1 MKKMIKTTWVIT
13 IMLLFLGF
21 IVILVHENIINLDHE
36 KVYCV
41 SILIL
46 IFIIWFLLIFNFN
59 SCSQKDH
66 LARRLKDAIESSNNK
81 ITQREQ
87 QLSHINNELLQWKEC
102 ALRVDPQ
109 LEEKIKTAMHN
120 DGVI

>member
-13 IMLLFLGF
+13 IMLLFLGS

-36 KVYCV
+36 KVYVV

-46 IFIIWFLLIFNFN
+46 IFIICFLLIFNFN

-87 QLSHINNELLQWKEC
+87 QLSHINHELLQWKKR

-109 LEEKIKTAMHN
+109 LEEKIKTAMRN